1 MHVLQHP
8 HLRCNVE
15 DAPRLL
21 ERIPDCRVAM
31 QEEDCVVIADAMV
44 EGTHQ
49 PSQVSLLHFIEFFLR
64 NELMVGHGDIA

>member
-8 HLRCNVE
+8 HLRYNVE
-15 DAPRLL
+15 RASPTG
-21 ERIPDCRVAM
+21 RIPDCRVVM

-64 NELMVGHGDIA
+64 NKLMVGHGDIA